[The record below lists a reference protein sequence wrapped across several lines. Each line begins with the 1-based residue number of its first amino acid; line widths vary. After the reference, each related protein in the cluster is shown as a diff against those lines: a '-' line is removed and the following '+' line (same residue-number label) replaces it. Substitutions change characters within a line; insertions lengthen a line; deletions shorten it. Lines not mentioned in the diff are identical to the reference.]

1 MTGSRMMQPL
11 PRGGNGHVRCSIPF
25 LSLFLS
31 PSPSP
36 SFSDSVCIS
45 MVPSSRSHT
54 FSLSFTNS
62 RGKYPCVTS
71 CQNIHII
78 GAKPFCVPALGG
90 KDQST
95 SLKFHIA
102 DIDLYGIAIE
112 KESGNEHRRD
122 GNLKICHNGRWQRS
136 RNRYR
141 GCLYSNDNIKTR

>member
-1 MTGSRMMQPL
+1 M
-11 PRGGNGHVRCSIPF
+11 
-25 LSLFLS
+25 
-31 PSPSP
+31 
-36 SFSDSVCIS
+36 
-45 MVPSSRSHT
+45 
-54 FSLSFTNS
+54 
-62 RGKYPCVTS
+62 TS

-122 GNLKICHNGRWQRS
+122 GNLKYVTTVDGSVVATGTEDVYIQT
-136 RNRYR
+136 
-141 GCLYSNDNIKTR
+141 IT